1 MLIQRIFAFDV
12 TVRSFFCHLL
22 QPFVCLIGMKWI
34 PSDLKREVIVVMNV
48 ASEHNTLYV
57 EAQCPVIQP
66 DVIVISNSGQMVT
79 DFGPVSVG
87 HRVVK
92 SVIVQNISDNAVD
105 VSLLC

>member
-1 MLIQRIFAFDV
+1 
-12 TVRSFFCHLL
+12 
-22 QPFVCLIGMKWI
+22 MKWI